1 MPPIVMAPLM
11 ESLTLAWVLLGFYL
25 LFISAYATLGLLAV
39 SGVASAHVKGQM
51 TAVFALLMMIFSST
65 LGPQLTAFFTDFVFV
80 DESKLNWSVSL
91 TGALALPVAALFFR
105 ASIPHYARSVER
117 LDDKYSAV

>member
-1 MPPIVMAPLM
+1 M
-11 ESLTLAWVLLGFYL
+11 

-65 LGPQLTAFFTDFVFV
+65 LGPQLTAFFTDFVFA
-80 DESKLNWSVSL
+80 DESMLNWSVSL
-91 TGALALPVAALFFR
+91 TGALALPVAAVFFR

-117 LDDKYSAV
+117 LDDKHSAV